1 MRLPVLVMLLV
12 AAASPPADAHDW
24 YTGLH
29 SPSGI
34 RLLRSAGVPA
44 CALQAERG
52 DGTGGDRGE

>member
-1 MRLPVLVMLLV
+1 MRLPIPLMLLV
-12 AAASPPADAHDW
+12 MAAPLTVDAHDW

-34 RLLRSAGVPA
+34 RLLRSAGVPP